1 MSLISKGARIAS
13 PLPRWSRGTDE
24 DNQREG
30 MTMRAIDIDD
40 AVLEA
45 SRIYREQAKKADAK
59 IKGERKGEAFNG

>member
-1 MSLISKGARIAS
+1 
-13 PLPRWSRGTDE
+13 
-24 DNQREG
+24 
-30 MTMRAIDIDD
+30 MRAIDIDD